1 MKGFRVGHLNIAS
14 LVKHVDELKIYL
26 EKEPLDV
33 LSINDTRLGETIS
46 TYTVCIPGYDMVSKN
61 RNQQGGG
68 VAIYHRGI
76 LNVIDRDDLV
86 QEDVEAVCLEIIK
99 PKSKPVL
106 IASAYWPP
114 NSQIEFL
121 DKIEVLF
128 QNLDNDNKELIIVG
142 DLNCDFLSNNL
153 SNHTKRFN
161 DIVNIFQLT
170 QLINQPTRITEKT
183 ASLLDVALVNNPEN
197 ISHSEV
203 LHVGI
208 SDHRKISFVKN
219 DPKFVESR
227 NFKNY
232 IQRDF
237 NQDLYHALF
246 YLNWEI
252 NDPNMLWENFQTTFN
267 YVAHAPLQS

>member
-1 MKGFRVGHLNIAS
+1 MLFASKLLSLN
-14 LVKHVDELKIYL
+14 
-26 EKEPLDV
+26 
-33 LSINDTRLGETIS
+33 
-46 TYTVCIPGYDMVSKN
+46 
-61 RNQQGGG
+61 
-68 VAIYHRGI
+68 
-76 LNVIDRDDLV
+76 
-86 QEDVEAVCLEIIK
+86 
-99 PKSKPVL
+99 
-106 IASAYWPP
+106 AYRPP

-128 QNLDNDNKELIIVG
+128 QNLDKEHKELIIVG
-142 DLNCDFLSNNL
+142 DLNCDFLSNNI

-170 QLINQPTRITEKT
+170 QLIDQPTRITEKT

-208 SDHRKISFVKN
+208 SDHSLIYVCRKISFVKN
-219 DPKFVESR
+219 YPKFVESIH
-227 NFKNY
+227 FKNY

-246 YLNWEI
+246 NLNWEI
-252 NDPNMLWENFQTTFN
+252 NYPNMLWDLIMLLTFMPHFKA
-267 YVAHAPLQS
+267 VKLETERHRG